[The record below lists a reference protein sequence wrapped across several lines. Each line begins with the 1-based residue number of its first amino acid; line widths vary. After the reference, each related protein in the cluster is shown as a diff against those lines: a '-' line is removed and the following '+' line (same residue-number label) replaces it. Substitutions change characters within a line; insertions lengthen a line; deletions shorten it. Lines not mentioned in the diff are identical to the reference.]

1 MTRSS
6 LALLCTLILCAC
18 GGESAEPSAPPAP
31 PAPAPEPSAAPAVEA
46 ASTPAPESYACFS
59 VINVA
64 YAGAERAP
72 EGVER
77 SETQA
82 RERAEAL
89 LAAIEAG
96 GSFAQ
101 TARTESDA
109 RTSAAR
115 DGLVGTY
122 SREDWP
128 EFLAPI
134 RDAVFTLRVGETS
147 QVLQAPFG
155 WVIARRCEAELVHT
169 RHILVRYA
177 GARNAGAEITRS
189 RTDAHALASEILAA
203 ANADGADFPT
213 LARER
218 SEDSSAER
226 GGDMGYVGR
235 GRFEPEYEAA
245 AFPLAVGDVA
255 GPVETAFGFHVIQ
268 RVP

>member
-6 LALLCTLILCAC
+6 LALLSTLILCAC
-18 GGESAEPSAPPAP
+18 GGESAPTSAPPTP
-31 PAPAPEPSAAPAVEA
+31 TPAPAPEPAAAVEA
-46 ASTPAPESYACFS
+46 PSTPAPESYACFS

-72 EGVER
+72 EGITR

-96 GSFAQ
+96 GSFED
-101 TARTESDA
+101 TARAESDA
-109 RTSAAR
+109 HTSGAR
-115 DGLVGTY
+115 GGLVGTY

-134 RDAVFTLRVGETS
+134 RDAVFTLQVGETS

-155 WVIARRCEAELVHT
+155 WVIARRCAAELVHT

-177 GARNAGAEITRS
+177 GARNADAEITRS

-203 ANADGADFPT
+203 AQAEGADFPA

-218 SEDSSAER
+218 SEDASAER

-255 GPVETAFGFHVIQ
+255 GPIEPAFGFHVIQ